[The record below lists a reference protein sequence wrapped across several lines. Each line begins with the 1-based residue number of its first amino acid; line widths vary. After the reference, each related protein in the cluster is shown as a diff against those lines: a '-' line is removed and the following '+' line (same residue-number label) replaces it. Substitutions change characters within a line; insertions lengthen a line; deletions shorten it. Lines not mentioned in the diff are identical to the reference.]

1 MFIKKSREFSSSLL
15 TNIFKQL
22 MRILKNTLIFVLGLF
37 LGFFSYQYLQRK
49 HASQNPTKEKFN
61 RLLDYVDQ
69 YYVSEVNTDSIVDAT
84 INSILTKLDPHSVYI
99 APENAQFIA
108 ERMKGNF
115 VGIGVNFMINKDTIV
130 VIRTIP
136 NGPSDQAGMF
146 AGDRILMADKDTL
159 YGDKL
164 KQIKSVTT
172 YLKGPLGS
180 EVDLEIYRPQE
191 GIKHIEVS
199 RGVVPLKS
207 VEVGVM
213 INDTLGYIKIDRFA
227 KTTYKEF
234 KKALI
239 SLKKSGVSSLIVDL
253 RDNSGGYISPAI
265 DIADEFLEEDKLIL
279 FTKDREA
286 KIDRSFATDSGMF
299 EKGSVYVL
307 IDENS
312 ASASEILAGAL
323 QDNDKGTIIG
333 RRSFGKGLVQQ
344 EMELGDGSKVRL
356 TVSKYY
362 TPTGRSIQRPY
373 DKGTEAYYNEYVE
386 RYESGELTDA
396 SKMKINDSLVFE
408 TPKGKK
414 VYGGGG
420 IIPDVYVSK
429 DITNDMEILNFADY
443 AGVIVQ
449 FVFIELDSNRGFYRN
464 KATEGIDS
472 IEVSE
477 DLIKA
482 FKKYA
487 AGKGLVLKKG
497 DIDATIKIY
506 IQSEM
511 ARQLN
516 YNDSSF
522 QLKFQTDPMI
532 QKVLTLEE

>member
-1 MFIKKSREFSSSLL
+1 MFVKKSREFSSSLL

-136 NGPSDQAGMF
+136 KGPSDQAGMF